1 MQNLAIFASGAGSNA
16 DNILH
21 YFEKSSTIRVNL
33 VVCNVPNAGVIE
45 IAKKNCVPC
54 IVIDKI
60 TFVSP
65 EQMLSIL
72 KQYQIDRIVLAGFLW
87 LIPSYLITSFR
98 NNIVNIH
105 PSLLPKYGGKGMY
118 GMNVHKAVAE
128 NKEEITGITIHLVD
142 EIYDNGRILFQKT
155 IDVDAKD
162 TPEEIAHKVH
172 QLEYAYFP
180 EVIEE
185 WCQYGLV

>member
-45 IAKKNCVPC
+45 IAKKNGVPC

-180 EVIEE
+180 KVIEE